1 MWTKGYH
8 GFDPQL
14 LGWSRLEVISKQA
27 WGPGWRRQD
36 VPGMIYGAWLYIEG
50 TRLTEHPSIVIYIM
64 YVYNLYIY
72 LYIYI
77 SYIYISTYLSINISI
92 YLYIYISIYQYIY
105 VSTYILSPVETDFSG
120 SRRRWWSSTVWAI
133 PARRQR
139 KPRPW
144 RWEEDAV
151 KMPREWGTFIDK

>member
-8 GFDPQL
+8 DFDPQL

-92 YLYIYISIYQYIY
+92 YLYIYISIYQYINISMY
-105 VSTYILSPVETDFSG
+105 LHTYFPQLKQTSPGAAGGDEVPRCGQSQQDASG
-120 SRRRWWSSTVWAI
+120 SHGPGDGKRT
-133 PARRQR
+133 
-139 KPRPW
+139 PW
-144 RWEEDAV
+144 RCPGSEV
-151 KMPREWGTFIDK
+151 HL